1 MESKKQFAAILR
13 GIVCRKFK
21 GQDIAP
27 ETQFLD
33 IGDSLASVE
42 LVLEVENVFHCYIPD
57 EKLNVSTV
65 GEFEEL
71 VTKEM
76 GEENIDKYIHV
87 KDKIYEYIEPVFIND
102 NMSINDVYRKE
113 DLRLALQREFGVTI
127 SKKDMI
133 RVKKPYQLINMINH
147 PISSE

>member
-21 GQDIAP
+21 VQDIAP
-27 ETQFLD
+27 ETEFLD
-33 IGDSLASVE
+33 IGDSLDSVE
-42 LVLEVENVFHCYIPD
+42 LTLDVENIFNCILPD
-57 EKLNVSTV
+57 AILNVSTV
-65 GEFEEL
+65 SEFEEI
-71 VTKEM
+71 VTKAM

-102 NMSINDVYRKE
+102 DMLINDAYRKE

>member
-1 MESKKQFAAILR
+1 METKKQFTAILR

-21 GQDIAP
+21 VQDIAP

-33 IGDSLASVE
+33 IGDSLDSVE
-42 LVLEVENVFHCYIPD
+42 LTLDIENIFNCILPD
-57 EKLNVSTV
+57 AILNVSTV
-65 GEFEEL
+65 GEFEEI
-71 VTKEM
+71 VTKAM